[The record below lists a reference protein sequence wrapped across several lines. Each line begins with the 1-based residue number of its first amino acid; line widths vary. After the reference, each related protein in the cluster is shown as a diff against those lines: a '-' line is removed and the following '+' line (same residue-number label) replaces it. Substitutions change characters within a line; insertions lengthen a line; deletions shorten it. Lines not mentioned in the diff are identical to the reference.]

1 MLIIIIII
9 VVVVV
14 VVIIIITVP
23 VKDTFKPVQF
33 LGPDTCAVKKY
44 LHPPQEWSEGKGVLN
59 SLNS

>member
-9 VVVVV
+9 VVVVVV

-33 LGPDTCAVKKY
+33 LGPDTCAVKKIST
-44 LHPPQEWSEGKGVLN
+44 PTPRMVRGEGGFE
-59 SLNS
+59 